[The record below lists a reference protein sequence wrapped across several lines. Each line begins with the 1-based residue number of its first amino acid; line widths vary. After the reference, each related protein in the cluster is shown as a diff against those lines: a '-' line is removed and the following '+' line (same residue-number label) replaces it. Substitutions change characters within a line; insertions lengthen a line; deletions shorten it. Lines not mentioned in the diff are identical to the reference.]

1 MGREALVDSVIVSEG
16 IVARKYVV
24 TGRVQGVGYRNFV
37 EHLANKIN
45 IQGYV
50 RNRRD
55 GSVEV
60 LGMGTPE
67 ELQKLRVG
75 LERGPM
81 MSRVSGVGEEPAQ
94 VETRYLGNFTIEFTE

>member
-1 MGREALVDSVIVSEG
+1 MSES
-16 IVARKYVV
+16 IVARRYVV

-37 EHLANKIN
+37 EHLAGKIN

-50 RNRRD
+50 RNRPD

-67 ELQKLRVG
+67 ELRKLRIG

-81 MSRVSGVGEEPAQ
+81 MARVNGVSEQPSQIVA
-94 VETRYLGNFTIEFTE
+94 RYLGDFTIEFTE

>member
-1 MGREALVDSVIVSEG
+1 MTQG
-16 IVARKYVV
+16 IVARRYVV

-37 EHLANKIN
+37 EHLAGKIN

-50 RNRRD
+50 RNRHD

-67 ELQKLRVG
+67 ELHKLREG
-75 LERGPM
+75 LEVGPM
-81 MSRVSGVGEEPAQ
+81 MSRVNGVTEEPSQ
-94 VETRYLGNFTIEFTE
+94 VESRYLGDFRIEFTE

>member
-1 MGREALVDSVIVSEG
+1 MTQG
-16 IVARKYVV
+16 IVARRYVV

-37 EHLANKIN
+37 EHLAGKIN

-50 RNRRD
+50 RNRHD

-67 ELQKLRVG
+67 ELQKLRRG
-75 LERGPM
+75 LEKGPM
-81 MSRVSGVGEEPAQ
+81 MARVSRVSEEPSA
-94 VETRYLGNFTIEFTE
+94 VEMRYLGDFTIEFTE

>member
-1 MGREALVDSVIVSEG
+1 MTDG
-16 IVARKYVV
+16 IVARRYVV

-37 EHLANKIN
+37 EHLAGKIS
-45 IQGYV
+45 IQGFV
-50 RNRRD
+50 RNRPD

-67 ELQKLRVG
+67 NLRKLRTG

-81 MSRVSGVGEEPAQ
+81 TSRVSGVTEEPSAL
-94 VETRYLGNFTIEFTE
+94 EPRYLGDFTIEFTE

>member
-1 MGREALVDSVIVSEG
+1 M
-16 IVARKYVV
+16 V

-37 EHLANKIN
+37 EHLAGKIN

-50 RNRRD
+50 RNRHD

-67 ELQKLRVG
+67 ELQKLRKG
-75 LERGPM
+75 LEKGPLM
-81 MSRVSGVGEEPAQ
+81 AHVSGVSEEPSL
-94 VETRYLGNFTIEFTE
+94 VELRYLGNFTIEFTE